1 MLYIC
6 QVFYEVSFLKNSTV
20 FLQNSYPK
28 KVYSLRATFQT
39 VYITSENIKS
49 FQLFMDVDP
58 IDLKKPNLF
67 SVSVVSD
74 LILLTLKW
82 TFFMCVMTKFWWN
95 TQHGTDTASCCC
107 TAM

>member
-28 KVYSLRATFQT
+28 KVYSLCAAFQT

-58 IDLKKPNLF
+58 ID
-67 SVSVVSD
+67 
-74 LILLTLKW
+74 
-82 TFFMCVMTKFWWN
+82 
-95 TQHGTDTASCCC
+95 
-107 TAM
+107 